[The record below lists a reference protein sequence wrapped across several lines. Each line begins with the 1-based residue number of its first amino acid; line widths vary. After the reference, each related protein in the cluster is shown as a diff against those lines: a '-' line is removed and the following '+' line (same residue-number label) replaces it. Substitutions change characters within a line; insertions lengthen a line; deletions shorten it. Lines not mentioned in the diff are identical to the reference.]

1 MAKTMDDAFIPEC
14 TPEGDYSD
22 VQCFEHEGFA
32 KQCWCV
38 TKDGQEMKGTRASD
52 GEIPDCKAAGVN
64 REAKKLEQQQD
75 QKLKPPQLE
84 NPPKATEVEVEVM
97 VNNTEPG
104 TTLTQFA
111 LCSLQ
116 MQENWNESKLHKAKV
131 ETHSCGKS
139 QRRKQKSI

>member
-14 TPEGDYSD
+14 TPDGDYSD

-38 TKDGQEMKGTRASD
+38 TKDGQEIRGTRASD
-52 GEIPDCKAAGVN
+52 GEIPDCKAAAVN

-75 QKLKPPQLE
+75 QKVKPPQVE
-84 NPPKATEVEVEVM
+84 NSPKATEVEVEVM

-104 TTLTQFA
+104 TML
-111 LCSLQ
+111 
-116 MQENWNESKLHKAKV
+116 MQLICFMFTTDANWNEV
-131 ETHSCGKS
+131 VQS
-139 QRRKQKSI
+139 QS